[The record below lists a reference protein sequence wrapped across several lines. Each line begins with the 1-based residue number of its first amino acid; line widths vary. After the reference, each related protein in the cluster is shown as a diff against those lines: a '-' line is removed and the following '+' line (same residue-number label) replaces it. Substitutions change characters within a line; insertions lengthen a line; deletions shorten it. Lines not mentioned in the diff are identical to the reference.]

1 MKTCDEMVRSLL
13 QRRDRYAA
21 AQKRKRTAITRTV
34 TSMSCVCLAVLLGFG
49 MRQGGIFNA
58 APPTALHTQAGAQTS
73 EGDAALH
80 IDSAAAGSD
89 IGNYPYN
96 HHSNGNETILI
107 SSFDVKEGLSSI
119 YATPA
124 DGEVSFSMPLR
135 EAMHEYGDRVKYR
148 VVIDVFSD
156 HDQLSSDSS
165 QVLEER
171 ERLSGIGYTVAYET
185 FFDGESSRHYLTLH
199 AAYNE
204 LTEFAANESY
214 GYFMFLYDER
224 VEPAA
229 GSPKASNGFTQ
240 Q

>member
-1 MKTCDEMVRSLL
+1 MKNCDEMVNSLL
-13 QRRDRYAA
+13 RRREQYAA
-21 AQKRKRTAITRTV
+21 AQKRKRTVIIRT
-34 TSMSCVCLAVLLGFG
+34 TASICCVCLVTLLSLG
-49 MRQGGIFNA
+49 MRHGSIFSTTPLNDSINA
-58 APPTALHTQAGAQTS
+58 GSKKDMNPDAPNSDTGTTS
-73 EGDAALH
+73 ETEMPC
-80 IDSAAAGSD
+80 I
-89 IGNYPYN
+89 
-96 HHSNGNETILI
+96 T
-107 SSFDVKEGLSSI
+107 SFDMRDRPSSS

-124 DGEVSFSMPLR
+124 NGEVSFSTPLR
-135 EAMHEYGDRVKYR
+135 EAMHEYEDRVKYR

-165 QVLEER
+165 QVQEER

-199 AAYNE
+199 AAYDE

-229 GSPKASNGFTQ
+229 GSPKASNGGTQ